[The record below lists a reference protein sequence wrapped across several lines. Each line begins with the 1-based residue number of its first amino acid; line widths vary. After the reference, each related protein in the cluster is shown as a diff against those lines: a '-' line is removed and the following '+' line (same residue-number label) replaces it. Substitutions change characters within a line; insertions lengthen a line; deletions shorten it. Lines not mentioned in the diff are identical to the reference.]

1 MSIDDKDETVATAAP
16 GRADA
21 LSDPRELWFEPQ
33 TPHLGSRVPCWIKV
47 ILLALLTLLCIA
59 FVDRLVAA
67 WVLRTHP
74 IPDLAN
80 AQASGGDP
88 GRELMLLEQ
97 WGQWVCSVVVIAVVA
112 ILDKAGRRR
121 ALAIAIGCLCTVLVS
136 YLLKDLIGRSRP
148 YVAEGSGWPPGSWV
162 WGGPAMGFHKG
173 SAWQSFPSSHT
184 TGAFALS
191 LGLAWFYP
199 RGRGLFLGL
208 ALITAAQRV
217 LHGAHFVSDTL
228 AGMGIALLMTRWSLR
243 AKLAGRLIVLAPP
256 WAQAWWMGA

>member
-1 MSIDDKDETVATAAP
+1 
-16 GRADA
+16 
-21 LSDPRELWFEPQ
+21 
-33 TPHLGSRVPCWIKV
+33 
-47 ILLALLTLLCIA
+47 
-59 FVDRLVAA
+59 
-67 WVLRTHP
+67 
-74 IPDLAN
+74 
-80 AQASGGDP
+80 
-88 GRELMLLEQ
+88 
-97 WGQWVCSVVVIAVVA
+97 
-112 ILDKAGRRR
+112 
-121 ALAIAIGCLCTVLVS
+121 
-136 YLLKDLIGRSRP
+136 
-148 YVAEGSGWPPGSWV
+148 
-162 WGGPAMGFHKG
+162 MGFHKG